1 LLFNFGD
8 FWQCWQFWQSLYIHA
23 RPLWLVPG
31 LPSKRSF
38 FNLASLHREKNSAM
52 PKFIRHIA
60 IFVLL
65 VTAIGS
71 PAQKR
76 KPQPAASAEPSQPI
90 KLMVDATHAPEKIL
104 HAQLEIPVTAGDV
117 KLVYPKW
124 IPGEHG
130 PTGPITDFTGLMFFA
145 NGKRL
150 NWRRD
155 LDEMYTIHVTVPQ
168 GVSTLQAKLDL
179 VMPAPPEG
187 FSSGASA
194 TTQLDMLS
202 WNQVVLYVLGKPTD
216 DIPIVASLKL
226 PTGWKYGTALP
237 LAGESG
243 GQINFQQVSLT
254 TLVDSPVL
262 SGAHFRRI
270 PLTPEGPIQH
280 YIDEVSDGEAA
291 LDMPQATIDQYKHL
305 IAETGALY
313 GARHYRDYH
322 FLLTLSD
329 HTAHFGLEHHES
341 SDDRVA
347 ERTMIDD
354 DARWLAGSLLS
365 HEMTHSWNGKYR
377 RPKGLATPDYQ
388 VPMEGDLLWVYE
400 GLTQYLGDIL
410 APRAGLWTK
419 QQFLDE
425 TAETAAALDHTPGR
439 SWRPLQDTAN
449 AAQLLYNAPP
459 EFESWRRSVDYYP
472 EGFLIW
478 LEADTVIRQQ
488 TKGQKSMTDFCHIFH
503 GGGNTPPKVIT
514 YTFDDVVKTLNE
526 VTPYDWA
533 KFLRDRLDTYGPGA
547 PLGGIIN
554 GGWKLVYDDNPSE
567 FTKAVEKVHNAV
579 DARFSIGLSLD
590 DKGSIQ
596 DVIVDSP
603 AWKAGISPGTML
615 VAVNGRKFNP
625 DILRDAL
632 KAGKGNGPNLELLVM
647 NGDYY
652 KTFTLNYHD
661 GEKYAHLVRD
671 ESKQDVLSDIIK
683 PLAK

>member
-1 LLFNFGD
+1 
-8 FWQCWQFWQSLYIHA
+8 
-23 RPLWLVPG
+23 
-31 LPSKRSF
+31 
-38 FNLASLHREKNSAM
+38 M

-76 KPQPAASAEPSQPI
+76 KPQPAASTEPSQPI

-104 HAQLEIPVTAGDV
+104 HAQLEIQVTAGEV

-130 PTGPITDFTGLMFFA
+130 PTGPITDLTGLMFFA

-168 GVSTLQAKLDL
+168 GVSTLEAKLDL

-237 LAGESG
+237 VTGESG

-439 SWRPLQDTAN
+439 SWRPLQDTAD

-459 EFESWRRSVDYYP
+459 EFENWRRSVDYYP

-554 GGWKLVYDDNPSE
+554 GGWKLVYDDKPSE
-567 FTKAVEKVHNAV
+567 FTKAIEKTRNAV

-590 DKGSIQ
+590 DKGGIH
-596 DVIVDSP
+596 DVIVDSA
-603 AWKAGISPGTML
+603 AWKAGIAPGTTL

-671 ESKQDVLSDIIK
+671 ESKPDVLSEIIK